1 MIKKAR
7 EKSVRLLTVEAGA
20 RRTLPNHPSYPQI
33 EGELGRLQAGYRGE
47 QALDYYLTFLPH
59 EDYQIFH
66 GLRLEDHKS
75 RFFQMDT
82 LLLSSTHGLILDSKN
97 ISGELEFDEISHQ
110 LKRKSQNGYEV
121 FGDPISQVERQKFQ
135 LDRWMENHSGKSIPV
150 VGQVVLTNKKTTL
163 IVVTP
168 ALMKKVTFL
177 TNLPNRIKTFHENF
191 QNPIL
196 NEKELRKIART
207 LIKKHVPD
215 SFDFLNFFGVK
226 ADELIRGVICPQ
238 CSFAPMVKVNAG
250 WFCESCRCRSKSAHI
265 DALIDYS
272 LLIGKIITNSQ
283 ARGFLCLPSR
293 SAVGYIFRSINLPS
307 KGQGRN
313 SVYLLD
319 GIIRP

>member
-20 RRTLPNHPSYPQI
+20 RRTIPNHPSNPQI

-59 EDYQIFH
+59 EDYLIFH
-66 GLRLEDHKS
+66 GLRLEDHKN

-110 LKRKSQNGYEV
+110 LKRKSQNGYET
-121 FGDPISQVERQKFQ
+121 FGDPISQVERQKLQ
-135 LDRWMENHSGKSIPV
+135 LGKWMEQHFGKRIPIA
-150 VGQVVLTNKKTTL
+150 GQVVLTNKNSTL
-163 IVVTP
+163 IGVTP

-177 TNLPNRIKTFHENF
+177 TNLPNKIKTFHENF
-191 QNPIL
+191 QNPFL
-196 NEKELRKIART
+196 YEKELRKIART

-215 SFDFLNFFGVK
+215 SFDFSNFFGVN
-226 ADELIRGVICPQ
+226 ADQLVKGVICPQ
-238 CSFAPMVKVNAG
+238 CTHAPMIKLKSG
-250 WFCESCRCRSKSAHI
+250 WFCDSCGCCSKTAHL
-265 DALIDYS
+265 DALMDYS
-272 LLIGKIITNSQ
+272 LLIGKSITNSQ
-283 ARGFLCLPSR
+283 AREFLCLPSR
-293 SAVGYIFRSINLPS
+293 SAVGYIFRSMKLQS
-307 KGQGRN
+307 DGQGKG

-319 GIIRP
+319 GINQP